1 MTEIK
6 SYNKNTEKGD
16 NSSLK
21 RIGNLIKEARLSRD
35 QSIEELAFLL
45 RIGEHQLKAIEDG
58 DEENLPEEVFIR
70 AMVRRISDKLKL
82 DTKYIMNEFNNIQEI
97 EIEEIIEKGPQKTEI
112 TQKFKR
118 KNFLG
123 FGVFL
128 ILSGLIGL
136 IASSLVLNLLSDS
149 VQNQSPKLEILEE
162 D

>member
-1 MTEIK
+1 M
-6 SYNKNTEKGD
+6 
-16 NSSLK
+16 
-21 RIGNLIKEARLSRD
+21 
-35 QSIEELAFLL
+35 
-45 RIGEHQLKAIEDG
+45 
-58 DEENLPEEVFIR
+58 PEEVFIR
-70 AMVRRISDKLKL
+70 AMVSRISDKLKL
-82 DTKYIMNEFNNIQEI
+82 DTKFIMNEFNNIQEI
-97 EIEEIIEKGPQKTEI
+97 EIEEITEEGPNPEI